1 MRRPEAHSY
10 RAPLGPWYPVGLS
23 MATGLI
29 CGLAAHAFA
38 ARLGIPDTPA
48 SSALF
53 QDIPPGGLRLFL
65 GLGLPVASSLP
76 SLALSLLLW
85 FFPSASGES
94 PRQARRW
101 DLAGSLALL
110 LVLLPELL
118 WTRLP
123 HPFVLVGALLL
134 AVVALKG
141 VGLVICLSRLFPAA
155 GDGPNMGFRRG
166 AAVFMVAFCLLAP
179 LSIWTWKAYSAAG
192 DEVRYLLITHSL
204 VRHGTTDVSRAV
216 VDKEYRA
223 FYTGA
228 WHKDMAWDIK
238 RAGSP
243 AFHLLLAPAYWAGGR
258 LGVMLFMAA
267 ITALAAVGLL
277 AWLWRGGLS
286 PPAAGVAVLLVF
298 ASAPILTLGQHA
310 LPDVPGLL
318 LLAVGM
324 LLLQRLERAPLRCW
338 AGLAAV
344 ALGLLLLKNR
354 LGFLSVGLL
363 LAGAVEQWV
372 CLRRS
377 NRRAAWLWAGAA
389 VALGIGLALGLER
402 SGLLLWDVGHW
413 GRMYLERWAAA
424 GSWWRPVGVFL
435 GGVGLDQEHGVLLPA
450 PIFLLALAALPAAC
464 LRLPAASR
472 LALIPALFYLGLIG
486 FLRWD
491 RFFGGNGP
499 PGRFLAVALPAA
511 ALFIGFAWQYL
522 RRGAWRAVLLAL
534 AGLTMMGSLA
544 LTLIPSAQFHKTTG
558 MHKLLGLAGRWL
570 GRDVHHLFPS
580 SFALES
586 WWWPCLVGGALLV
599 AGMAWGV
606 WRANKRP
613 PVAAAWGPR
622 QWGLAGLLLALGLG
636 VLLSLSAM
644 FPPRSLE
651 AEQMAGER
659 ASLYGIVA
667 GGAKPVGRS
676 LASGGRVLGRMHYPG
691 GRCALTVVGFCG
703 APGLVRL
710 NLDGR
715 PSGERPCAQG
725 AKMIF
730 PLAPGAPG
738 YVDVS
743 VEWLSCPERRCYLF
757 IDRLDLRP
765 LGGSAKAG
773 R

>member
-1 MRRPEAHSY
+1 
-10 RAPLGPWYPVGLS
+10 
-23 MATGLI
+23 MATGLA
-29 CGLAAHAFA
+29 CGLAA

-48 SSALF
+48 PSALF
-53 QDIPPGGLRLFL
+53 HDIPPGGLRLFL
-65 GLGLPVASSLP
+65 GLGLPVTAALP
-76 SLALSLLLW
+76 SLALSLLLR
-85 FFPSASGES
+85 FFPPASGGP
-94 PRQARRW
+94 PRPARRW
-101 DLAGSLALL
+101 DMAGSLALL
-110 LVLLPELL
+110 LVLLLELF

-123 HPFVLVGALLL
+123 HPFALVGALLL
-134 AVVALKG
+134 AVTVLKG
-141 VGLVICLSRLFPAA
+141 VGLVIRLSRLFPAA
-155 GDGPNMGFRRG
+155 ADGPHLGFRRG
-166 AAVFMVAFCLLAP
+166 VAVFVVAFCLLAP
-179 LSIWTWKAYSAAG
+179 VSIWTWKIYSAAG

-204 VRHGTTDVSRAV
+204 VRHGTTDVSRTVAG
-216 VDKEYRA
+216 KEYRD

-258 LGVMLFMAA
+258 LGAMLFMAA

-277 AWLWRGGLS
+277 AWLWRVGLS
-286 PPAAGVAVLLVF
+286 PPAGLAAVLLVF

-324 LLLQRLERAPLRCW
+324 LLLQRLERAPLSSW

-372 CLRRS
+372 SLRRF
-377 NRRAAWLWAGAA
+377 NRRAAWIWAGAA
-389 VALGIGLALGLER
+389 VVMGIGLALGLER

-424 GSWWRPVGVFL
+424 GNWWRPVGVFL

-472 LALIPALFYLGLIG
+472 QALIPALFYLGLIG

-534 AGLTMMGSLA
+534 AGLTLLSSLA
-544 LTLIPSAQFHKTTG
+544 LTLIPSAQFHRTTG

-586 WWWPCLVGGALLV
+586 WWWPWLLGGALLA
-599 AGMAWGV
+599 AGMAWAV
-606 WRANKRP
+606 WRASKRP
-613 PVAAAWGPR
+613 PAAAAWGPR
-622 QWGLAGLLLALGLG
+622 QWGLAGMLLAL
-636 VLLSLSAM
+636 VVAAVSTLSAM
-644 FPPRSLE
+644 FPPRTLE

-676 LASGGRVLGRMHYPG
+676 LVSGGRVWGRMHLPG
-691 GRCALTVVGFCG
+691 GRWALTVVGFCG
-703 APGLVRL
+703 APGRVRL
-710 NLDGR
+710 SLDGR
-715 PSGERPCAQG
+715 PVGERPCALG
-725 AKMIF
+725 AEMTF
-730 PLAPGAPG
+730 PLAPRPSG

-743 VEWLSCPERRCYLF
+743 LEWLSCPERRCYLF

-765 LGGSAKAG
+765 LGGPGKAG
-773 R
+773 G